1 MEEGF
6 IIVDQNPDTNIDNL
20 IYENIDNLIYK
31 NNNPPKITQNNLII
45 PYKKY
50 KIIQPIIQPKYIHN
64 LLLYFVIT
72 YKLSTISWALLQSPF
87 LVSKHILASNF
98 I

>member
-6 IIVDQNPDTNIDNL
+6 IIIDKKPDTNIDNT
-20 IYENIDNLIYK
+20 IYENIDNTIYE
-31 NNNPPKITQNNLII
+31 NNNPPNNTQNNQII
-45 PYKKY
+45 PYK
-50 KIIQPIIQPKYIHN
+50 IQPIKQPKYIHN
-64 LLLYFVIT
+64 LLFYFVIS

-87 LVSKHILASNF
+87 LVSKHILASNL